1 MALDSVHAF
10 LEERTVIR
18 LYEFDELLKSV
29 ER

>member
-10 LEERTVIR
+10 LEERTGYR
-18 LYEFDELLKSV
+18 LHEFDELLKSV